1 MRRVLL
7 AICITHLLLF
17 FGCQGETKNA
27 ATAAPEGQAMAGGQ
41 ILHIDPETGELGTP
55 TAEDL
60 AELEAYSPPDPSG
73 DGKARVQQGGGLVVE
88 EFSDPT
94 YSLSVTN
101 PEGLHRKPMVVTI
114 DPKGEPVVTHV
125 PPGHPPTETTSEP
138 R

>member
-7 AICITHLLLF
+7 AICITHLVLL
-17 FGCQGETKNA
+17 FGCQSEIKNA

-73 DGKARVQQGGGLVVE
+73 EGKAQVQEGGGVVVE

-94 YSLSVTN
+94 YSLGMTN
-101 PEGLHRKPMVVTI
+101 PEGLFRKPMAVTI

-125 PPGHPPTETTSEP
+125 PEGHPPN
-138 R
+138 

>member
-1 MRRVLL
+1 MRRFLL
-7 AICITHLLLF
+7 AICITHLVLL
-17 FGCQGETKNA
+17 FGCQGETKDA

-41 ILHIDPETGELGTP
+41 ILHFDPETGELGTP

-73 DGKARVQQGGGLVVE
+73 DGKALVQQGGGLVVE

-94 YSLSVTN
+94 YSHGVTDT
-101 PEGLHRKPMVVTI
+101 EGLFRKPMVVTI

-125 PPGHPPTETTSEP
+125 PAGSPPTETTSES